1 MSTTT
6 DKKIAIKYGQDW
18 VKERGLSHVLELPM
32 DSLNR
37 ECWSHALLK
46 APSTESDSRA
56 SFLQAVP

>member
-18 VKERGLSHVLELPM
+18 VKERGLNHVLELPM

-37 ECWSHALLK
+37 ECWSHPLLI
-46 APSTESDSRA
+46 
-56 SFLQAVP
+56 